1 LNERYEDNF
10 STHLDLDLDLSLE
23 AGSSGGPDRNR
34 VYKLL
39 NTTTENL
46 QTTRSVSIVGCSQ
59 SIPSTQ
65 TPEFTMML
73 DQRVKARTT
82 HLNEKFERLIDN
94 YEELCRLVLEMRSQM
109 DGTCAPHKWRH
120 SPDYDEPPPLS
131 ASPLF

>member
-1 LNERYEDNF
+1 LNERYEDNL

-23 AGSSGGPDRNR
+23 VGSSGGPDRNR
-34 VYKLL
+34 VYELL

-82 HLNEKFERLIDN
+82 HLNEKFERLIDD
-94 YEELCRLVLEMRSQM
+94 YEELRRLVLEMRSQM
-109 DGTCAPHKWRH
+109 DGTYAPHNWRH
-120 SPDYDEPPPLS
+120 GPDYD
-131 ASPLF
+131 

>member
-82 HLNEKFERLIDN
+82 HLNEKFERLIDD
-94 YEELCRLVLEMRSQM
+94 YEELRRLVLEMRSQM
-109 DGTCAPHKWRH
+109 DGTYAPHNWRH
-120 SPDYDEPPPLS
+120 GPDYD
-131 ASPLF
+131 

>member
-1 LNERYEDNF
+1 LNERYEDNL

-34 VYKLL
+34 VYELL

-82 HLNEKFERLIDN
+82 HLNEKFERLVDD
-94 YEELCRLVLEMRSQM
+94 YEELRRLVLEMRSQM
-109 DGTCAPHKWRH
+109 DGTCAPHNWRH
-120 SPDYDEPPPLS
+120 GPDYD
-131 ASPLF
+131 